1 MNLFL
6 KDGASFGSV
15 NEAGQPAFCHVFSFL
30 RVSCLSLA
38 DSSVARP
45 DIPRKQSGCAD
56 KRSCSFK
63 IRRDSATCKLAR
75 DTAVKLSSFYIKR
88 NFCEE
93 YRTGTISAT
102 AFLIRWLDH
111 AWSLE
116 IKTDLAS
123 CHSEILLHV
132 THTLPLPW
140 MHVFRTKGEKK
151 PLKRRT

>member
-38 DSSVARP
+38 DSNVARP

-88 NFCEE
+88 NFCKE

-116 IKTDLAS
+116 IKTDLAGSRVTQKYS
-123 CHSEILLHV
+123 CVSHIPYLFRGCMFSEQ
-132 THTLPLPW
+132 
-140 MHVFRTKGEKK
+140 KG
-151 PLKRRT
+151 KRNL